1 MEDSPAF
8 VRWSNKPFPMLPHYV
23 LLDLETTGATPL
35 RDRITEIALIRYRD
49 GQEVERWQ
57 TLVNPQCQIPEFIQ
71 ALTGI
76 DMAMVQDAP
85 TFEQV
90 AKELLLRLDD
100 AVLCAHNVR
109 FDYGFLKAEFKRIG
123 IIFQRKVLCTVK
135 LSRAL
140 YPEFTS
146 HSLSALIQRYQLQCS
161 QRHRAMGDVEVMAQ
175 FIDYAQQNLGQ
186 LALQQ
191 AVAAMSKHSALPVG
205 LDAAIVDEI
214 PDSSGV
220 YLFFGENNLPLYIGK
235 SVNLR
240 ARVLSHFQS
249 DHRSTKEMRISQEI
263 KHIEWIETAG
273 EFGALLL
280 ESKLIKLRQPIYNRQ
295 LRRER
300 QLCAWQ
306 FQPAQQNDAPSSRLS
321 LVREDEINAQNPGQ
335 LFGTFRS
342 KKQAIEVLRWLAEK
356 HQLCLKAIGLE
367 SGKGA
372 CFAHQIKRC
381 KGVCCG
387 KESPEI
393 HALRL
398 QQALISLRLKSWPY
412 PGKIAI
418 QEVHPHTL
426 KTQLHIFE
434 QWCHLGSVEDEHAL
448 HEIQSSVH
456 TLSFDLDSYKLLN
469 KQLNKPN
476 VQIRL
481 L

>member
-1 MEDSPAF
+1 
-8 VRWSNKPFPMLPHYV
+8 MLNHYV

-35 RDRITEIALIRYRD
+35 KDRITEIALIRYRD
-49 GQEVERWQ
+49 GREVDRWQ

-71 ALTGI
+71 SLTGI
-76 DMAMVQDAP
+76 DMAMVEDAP
-85 TFEQV
+85 SFEQV
-90 AKELLLRLDD
+90 AKELLVRLDD

-123 IIFQRKVLCTVK
+123 MTFQRKVLCTVK

-175 FIDYAQQNLGQ
+175 FIQYAEQNLGH

-191 AVAAMSKHSALPVG
+191 AVAGLSKQTALPVG
-205 LDAAIVDEI
+205 LDAAIIDDI
-214 PDSSGV
+214 PDTSGV
-220 YLFFGENNLPLYIGK
+220 YLFFGENDLPLYVGK
-235 SVNLR
+235 SINLR

-280 ESKLIKLRQPIYNRQ
+280 ESKLVKLKQPIYNRQ

-306 FQPAQQNDAPSSRLS
+306 LSTDAQGAALSSRLN
-321 LVREDEINAQNPGQ
+321 LVREDEIRPDNLGQ

-342 KKQAIEVLRWLAEK
+342 KKQAVEVLRALAEQ

-387 KESPEI
+387 KEAAEI
-393 HALRL
+393 HTLRL

-412 PGKIAI
+412 PGKIGI

-426 KTQLHIFE
+426 KSQLHVFD
-434 QWCHLGSVEDEHAL
+434 QWCHLASLEDEADL
-448 HEIQSSVH
+448 HEIQQ
-456 TLSFDLDSYKLLN
+456 TETTFSFDLDTYKLLI
-469 KQLNKPN
+469 KQLKKPN
-476 VQIRL
+476 LKL
-481 L
+481 LML